1 MQTMGWTQGVT
12 FRVLGIGLLAL
23 LMLIPL
29 VQVQSLVGE
38 RRGLEQEARLKIGER
53 WGGEQ
58 IVGGPVLVV
67 PVRTAVHHDKGFSHV
82 DVDHF
87 VLPETL
93 RIEGAFDTERRSYG
107 IYETP
112 VYTADLRISGRFG
125 GAAFDAIRADG
136 GEVQWRAAVLR
147 VPIAD
152 VRGIRSVSALRVDG
166 RELAF
171 GPGGGVSGMAATEV
185 AWPLD
190 GNRGDAATEFA
201 FELRL
206 AGTAVLQ
213 FLPLAQQTEV
223 SLDSAW
229 PDPGFVGAFLPAT
242 RETGE
247 SGFKAQW
254 QAAVLRVPIA
264 DVRGIRSVSA
274 LRIDGRELAF
284 GPGGDISGMTATE
297 VVWPLDGQRGDA
309 AAEFAFELRL
319 AGTAVL
325 QFLPLARQTEVS
337 LGSAWPDPGFVG
349 AFLPA
354 TRDTAESGFRA
365 HWQVLDLNRQ
375 FGQHWASGNAPMLEP
390 SAFGVEL
397 YQPVGTYQRNE
408 RAGKYGI
415 LFVAMSFVALFLI
428 DALGR
433 WRVHPVQYLLVGVAL
448 CTFYVVLLALSE
460 QVGFGPAYLVAAG
473 AVAVMIGGYAVA
485 AARSRRA
492 GIALGGLLAFVY
504 ALLYG
509 LVVSE
514 QYSLL
519 MGAIALL
526 VSIGLLMYLTRRVD
540 WYALGPARIDV
551 PTGMGPR

>member
-1 MQTMGWTQGVT
+1 MMQTTGWTQGVT
-12 FRVLGIGLLAL
+12 FRVLGIGFLAL

-38 RRGLEQEARLKIGER
+38 RRGLEQEARSKIGER

-58 IVGGPVLVV
+58 VVGGPVLVV
-67 PVRTAVHHDKGFSHV
+67 PVRSRVPSDAGFTHV

-87 VLPETL
+87 VLPESL
-93 RIEGAFDTERRSYG
+93 RIEGTFDTERRRYG

-112 VYTADLRISGRFG
+112 VYTADLRISGRFA
-125 GAAFDAIRADG
+125 GAAFDAVAAAG
-136 GEVQWRAAVLR
+136 GDVQWQAAVLR
-147 VPIAD
+147 VPVAD
-152 VRGIRSVSALRVDG
+152 VRGIRSVSAFRIGG

-171 GPGGGVSGMAATEV
+171 GPGAGVSNMSATEV
-185 AWPLD
+185 AWPTD
-190 GNRGDAATEFA
+190 AQHGDAAAEFS

-213 FLPLAQQTEV
+213 FLPLARQTDV
-223 SLDSAW
+223 SIGSAW

-247 SGFKAQW
+247 QGFTAQ
-254 QAAVLRVPIA
+254 
-264 DVRGIRSVSA
+264 
-274 LRIDGRELAF
+274 
-284 GPGGDISGMTATE
+284 
-297 VVWPLDGQRGDA
+297 
-309 AAEFAFELRL
+309 
-319 AGTAVL
+319 
-325 QFLPLARQTEVS
+325 
-337 LGSAWPDPGFVG
+337 
-349 AFLPA
+349 
-354 TRDTAESGFRA
+354 
-365 HWQVLDLNRQ
+365 WQVLDLNRP
-375 FGQHWASGNAPMLEP
+375 FGQHWTTATAPLLQP
-390 SAFGVEL
+390 SVFGVEL

-415 LFVAMSFVALFLI
+415 LFVAMSFVALFLF

-460 QVGFGPAYLVAAG
+460 QIGFAAAYLVAA
-473 AVAVMIGGYAVA
+473 VAVVAMIGGYAAA

-492 GIALGGLLAFVY
+492 GLALGGLLAFVY

-526 VSIGLLMYLTRRVD
+526 ASIGLLMYLTRRVD

-551 PTGMGPR
+551 PAGMGPR